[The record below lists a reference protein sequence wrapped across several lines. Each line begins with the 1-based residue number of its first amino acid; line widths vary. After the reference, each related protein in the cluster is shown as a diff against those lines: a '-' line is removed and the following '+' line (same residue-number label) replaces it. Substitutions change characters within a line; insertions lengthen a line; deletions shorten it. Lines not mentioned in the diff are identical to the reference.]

1 MTLRV
6 PVLCVLVCLG
16 CGAVDSQGEIM
27 TATKSKVVTGKE
39 TGALAV
45 GEKDYIGSKV
55 CGGCHPEN
63 YEGWKT
69 TLHSRMVQ
77 EPDQPGALVADLIK

>member
-1 MTLRV
+1 
-6 PVLCVLVCLG
+6 
-16 CGAVDSQGEIM
+16 M

-45 GEKDYIGSKV
+45 GEKDYVGSKV

-77 EPDQPGALVADLIK
+77 EPDQPGALVADFSKQDVSPQFTLDDVDLLLGSRF